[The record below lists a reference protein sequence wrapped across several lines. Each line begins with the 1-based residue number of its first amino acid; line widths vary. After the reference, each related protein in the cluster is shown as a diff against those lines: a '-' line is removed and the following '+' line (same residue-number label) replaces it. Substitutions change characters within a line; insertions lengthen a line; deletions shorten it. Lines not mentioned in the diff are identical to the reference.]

1 MDIFVFSGWHGNWLY
16 GRLEVSSGYPRKVEA
31 GQVEWCRMRVRSEEK
46 SMEKEVVPMKK
57 IIMIFGILAAIIVP
71 AISLAGEDV
80 IESQAVNHMA
90 VAKQYE
96 QEMHGLGMRI
106 QNLENR
112 IAHLSEKPY
121 FDPKG
126 FRRSQSQLLLTKLQ
140 VELLKL
146 QGQIAWHYQQANQDS
161 QS

>member
-1 MDIFVFSGWHGNWLY
+1 
-16 GRLEVSSGYPRKVEA
+16 
-31 GQVEWCRMRVRSEEK
+31 
-46 SMEKEVVPMKK
+46 
-57 IIMIFGILAAIIVP
+57 
-71 AISLAGEDV
+71 
-80 IESQAVNHMA
+80 
-90 VAKQYE
+90 KQYE